1 MSAKLKCYRCG
12 ASLAELSL
20 PLRRLEEC
28 PECTAE
34 LHVCRMC
41 THYAPLLPEA
51 CDEDDAP
58 DVKEKARANFCD
70 YFKPKPDAYT
80 PGEQAAEAEAQAALG
95 ALFGEAPDTGGQQS
109 RAGASGGD
117 ADAAGDPAAAAREA
131 AEALFKK

>member
-12 ASLAELSL
+12 ASLAALSL

-41 THYAPLLPEA
+41 THYAPRLPKA

-58 DVKEKARANFCD
+58 ELQEKARANFCD
-70 YFKPKPDAYT
+70 YFKPNPDAYS
-80 PGEQAAEAEAQAALG
+80 PGELEAQAEAEAALG
-95 ALFGEAPDTGGQQS
+95 ALFGDAPERGTPKGAG
-109 RAGASGGD
+109 RADGD
-117 ADAAGDPAAAAREA
+117 FADATTLERAD
-131 AEALFKK
+131 ALFKK